1 MTLYQILTLL
11 GVSSVISAI
20 FLTLYRKS
28 ARMIEKNRED
38 NMAIKKGI
46 QAMLRAQ
53 MISEWNKWSERGYAP
68 IYARQNFE
76 NCWEQYHTLGANGV
90 MDDIHV
96 RFFQLPTEP
105 QID

>member
-1 MTLYQILTLL
+1 MTWYQFLSLL
-11 GVSSVISAI
+11 GIPSVMLA
-20 FLTLYRKS
+20 LYAVIWRTVK
-28 ARMIEKNRED
+28 KNRED
-38 NMAIKKGI
+38 NIAIKKGI

-53 MISEWNKWSERGYAP
+53 MISEWNKWSEKGYAP

>member
-1 MTLYQILTLL
+1 MTVKDILTFLAVPAVMFAL
-11 GVSSVISAI
+11 YGVVWGAI
-20 FLTLYRKS
+20 KKT
-28 ARMIEKNRED
+28 RED
-38 NMAIKKGI
+38 NIAIKKGI

-53 MISEWNKWSERGYAP
+53 MISEWNKWSEKGYAP

-105 QID
+105 IID

>member
-1 MTLYQILTLL
+1 MELTEILALIGFPSLFVSFL
-11 GVSSVISAI
+11 GVV
-20 FLTLYRKS
+20 FTLIQKTRK
-28 ARMIEKNRED
+28 D
-38 NMAIKKGI
+38 NEAIKKGI

-53 MISEWNKWSERGYAP
+53 MISEWNKWSEKGYAP

-105 QID
+105 SI

>member
-1 MTLYQILTLL
+1 MTLKDILTYLAVPAVMFAL
-11 GVSSVISAI
+11 YGVAWSAI
-20 FLTLYRKS
+20 KKT
-28 ARMIEKNRED
+28 RED
-38 NMAIKKGI
+38 NKAIKKGI
-46 QAMLRAQ
+46 QAILRAQ
-53 MISEWNKWSERGYAP
+53 MISEWNKWSEKGFAP

-105 QID
+105 IID

>member
-1 MTLYQILTLL
+1 MTWYQFLSLIGVPTVVLALYA
-11 GVSSVISAI
+11 VVWRAI
-20 FLTLYRKS
+20 KKT
-28 ARMIEKNRED
+28 RED
-38 NMAIKKGI
+38 NKAIKQGI
-46 QAMLRAQ
+46 QAMLRSQ
-53 MISEWNKWSERGYAP
+53 MISEWNKWSEKGYAP

>member
-1 MTLYQILTLL
+1 MAMELNEILALIGFPSIFVAVL
-11 GVSSVISAI
+11 GALFNMI
-20 FLTLYRKS
+20 RKT
-28 ARMIEKNRED
+28 RKD
-38 NMAIKKGI
+38 NEAIKKGI

-53 MISEWNKWSERGYAP
+53 MISEWNKWSEKGFAP

>member
-1 MTLYQILTLL
+1 MTLKDILTFLAFPAVMFAIY
-11 GVSSVISAI
+11 GVVWRAI
-20 FLTLYRKS
+20 KKT
-28 ARMIEKNRED
+28 RED
-38 NMAIKKGI
+38 NIAIKKGI

-53 MISEWNKWSERGYAP
+53 MISEWNKWSEKGYAP

-105 QID
+105 IID

>member
-1 MTLYQILTLL
+1 MTWYQFLSLIGVPTVVLALYAVVW
-11 GVSSVISAI
+11 GAI
-20 FLTLYRKS
+20 KKT
-28 ARMIEKNRED
+28 RED
-38 NMAIKKGI
+38 NKAIKKGI

-53 MISEWNKWSERGYAP
+53 MISEWNKWSEKGFAP

-105 QID
+105 IID